1 MRPQELLAGISLY
14 AVLLAVALLYWQG
27 LPGPWLLD
35 DMSNLGALS
44 LLDNPDLA
52 WQEIFTNN
60 RSGLLGRPV
69 SMLSFIADYQAYG
82 LSSEGFKYTNLL
94 LHLLCTCLVFWLI
107 LELGRGLNDQ
117 HLPMAAALVATAFWA
132 AAPLLVSTVLYVVQR
147 MAQLACLF
155 SLAGLLA
162 YTIGRHKGARK
173 KWTGRLLQ
181 VSSIAIWLPLAALSK
196 ENGLLLPALLLC
208 IEFFIFRFRGDADE
222 RRWLITYFV
231 ITCGLPAITAL
242 IWLALHHQQIVSG
255 YGVRDFS
262 LAQRLLTEPRVLADY
277 VQQFFVPHGGRMGL
291 YQDDFPISTGLFKP
305 LTTLYFIAALFLS
318 VAICF
323 TARSRAA
330 RALAFGWMFFLIG
343 HLLESTIIALEI
355 YFEHRNY
362 LPSIGLAGGV
372 ALALDQALQKPG
384 DRRGLLMAGVLLT
397 ATSAVAS
404 YQRTSTWGNFDV
416 MLESALA
423 YHPDSTRL
431 QSDVAIRRAQHGD
444 LQPAL
449 AALERSLALA
459 PASQPVGMIGRLA
472 VFCIAGAAPAPA
484 DYVYKSLPTDWLPQ
498 RSAIVFASSALGH
511 LNLMLTR
518 NACPALDRSQLI
530 AGLNG
535 LLASMPVS
543 DMKGSTDSWTLFF
556 EAART
561 AILANDP
568 HAFILHL
575 QTAMMLDPAR
585 PEAGTS
591 LIVHY
596 LNESNRELA
605 IQTFNTMIST
615 NPSPNPF
622 LADELQR
629 LKALLWPE
637 NN

>member
-1 MRPQELLAGISLY
+1 MRRQELLSGISLY

-27 LPGPWLLD
+27 LQGPWLLD
-35 DMSNLGALS
+35 DLSNLGTLS
-44 LLDNPDLA
+44 LLDNPDIS
-52 WQEIFTNN
+52 WQEILTGN
-60 RSGLLGRPV
+60 RSGILGRPV

-82 LSSEGFKYTNLL
+82 LSPADFKYTNLL

-117 HLPMAAALVATAFWA
+117 HLPMAAALVAAAFWA
-132 AAPLLVSTVLYVVQR
+132 TAPLLVSTVLYAVQR

-162 YTIGRHKGARK
+162 YTIGRRTGARK

-181 VSSIAIWLPLAALSK
+181 VSSIVIWLPLAALSK
-196 ENGLLLPALLLC
+196 ENGLLLPPLLLC
-208 IEFFIFRFRGDADE
+208 IEFFIFRFRGNPDD
-222 RRWLITYFV
+222 RRWLTTYFV
-231 ITCGLPAITAL
+231 IICGLPAITAL
-242 IWLALHHQQIVSG
+242 IWLALHHQQIVNG
-255 YGVRDFS
+255 YRVRDFS
-262 LAQRLLTEPRVLADY
+262 LVQRLLTEPRVLADY

-305 LTTLYFIAALFLS
+305 LTTLYFITALLLS
-318 VAICF
+318 VVICF
-323 TARSRAA
+323 MARSPAA

-343 HLLESTIIALEI
+343 QALESTIIALEI

-362 LPSIGLAGGV
+362 LPTIGLVAGV

-384 DRRGLLMAGVLLT
+384 SRRGLLVAGVLLT
-397 ATSAVAS
+397 AMSAVAS

-416 MLESALA
+416 MLESALE

-431 QSDVAIRRAQHGD
+431 QSDAAIRRAQHGD
-444 LQPAL
+444 IQPAL
-449 AALERSLALA
+449 AALERSLDLA
-459 PASQPVGMIGRLA
+459 PASRPVGMIGRLA
-472 VFCIAGAAPAPA
+472 LLCIAGAAPAPA
-484 DYVYKSLPTDWLPQ
+484 DYAYQPLPADWLPQ

-518 NACPALDRSQLI
+518 DACPALDRSRLI
-530 AGLNG
+530 ASLNG
-535 LLASMPVS
+535 LLASLPIS

-561 AILANDP
+561 AILANDLA
-568 HAFILHL
+568 AFIHHL

-585 PEAGTS
+585 PEAGAS

-605 IQTFNTMIST
+605 IRTFNTMIND

-637 NN
+637 SN